1 MSFATTAM
9 TMAAVGGVSSAVSS
23 YYGAKSQA
31 AQLAFEA
38 DMAQINARMADRAA
52 ESVMA
57 AGRRDVQ
64 RSRMQTSALKG
75 RQRVALAAGGIA
87 LDEGSALNLQTATDY
102 LGEVDANT
110 IEANAIA
117 QAWGHRIE
125 GTNYRN
131 NAARSRSAAG
141 AISPGMSAA
150 TSLVGSATQ
159 VASMW
164 YTAGLPTGSA
174 PATTGTAPVG
184 GGLKTSKVTGFWGA

>member
-1 MSFATTAM
+1 MSFA
-9 TMAAVGGVSSAVSS
+9 MAAVGMSAIGGVSGAVSS

-38 DMAQINARMADRAA
+38 EMGQLNARMADRAA
-52 ESVMA
+52 EA
-57 AGRRDVQ
+57 TLADGRRDVQ
-64 RSRMQTSALKG
+64 RSRMQTAALKG
-75 RQRVALAAGGIA
+75 RQRVAMAAGGIA

-102 LGEVDANT
+102 IGEVDANT

-125 GTNYRN
+125 ATNYRN
-131 NAARSRSAAG
+131 SAARSRTAAG
-141 AISPGMSAA
+141 AISPGTAAA

-164 YTAGLPTGSA
+164 YSAGLPTGNK
-174 PATTGTAPVG
+174 PTTTGTAPTG
-184 GGLKTSKVTGFWGA
+184 GGLKTNKVTGFWGT